1 MTYSAEQLPTDSVD
15 SLAIAV
21 QKELARISAELEL
34 GVATR
39 VDRFLAAA
47 PAKLREGMIVGADG
61 TNWNPGSG
69 KGVYVYY
76 TGAWHFLG

>member
-1 MTYSAEQLPTDSVD
+1 MTYSAEQLPTDNVEA
-15 SLAIAV
+15 LAVAL
-21 QKELARISAELEL
+21 QRELQRISQEFEL

-39 VDRFLAAA
+39 VDRFLSAA
-47 PAKLREGMIVGADG
+47 PTKLREGMIVGADG
-61 TNWNPGSG
+61 VAWNPGAG